1 MLSGEVANSNL
12 IVFGLTWPGV
22 EPNHTRVEETS
33 YSTTDEDNNINV
45 IFEIKYITIYRL
57 LDFYCMIYRILL
69 QCLKI
74 YNLCVISTN
83 LGVGMTNLDFF
94 CSKYKLYI
102 LNHCTNIVQG
112 SLKMWCFPSILK
124 KFYIPALFT
133 KPCMFYSDAYLCFS
147 LLFDLLSWLYLSLK
161 RMN

>member
-1 MLSGEVANSNL
+1 MLSGKVANFNL
-12 IVFGLTWPGV
+12 IVFGLTWSGV

-45 IFEIKYITIYRL
+45 IFGIKYITIYRL
-57 LDFYCMIYRILL
+57 LDFYCMIYIILAW
-69 QCLKI
+69 QTSI
-74 YNLCVISTN
+74 
-83 LGVGMTNLDFF
+83 F

-112 SLKMWCFPSILK
+112 SLKMWCFSSILK

-133 KPCMFYSDAYLCFS
+133 KPCMFYSDAYLCWS
-147 LLFDLLSWLYLSLK
+147 LLFGLLSWLYLSLK